1 MKRKVFIC
9 VVLFGAM
16 YVASVRTM
24 FRMFSPPGSG
34 F

>member
-1 MKRKVFIC
+1 MKRKLFIA
-9 VVLFGAM
+9 VVAFGLM

-24 FRMFSPPGSG
+24 FRMFQPPDR